1 MVYLIHL
8 SEPYK
13 HAQHYL
19 GFTEDEESVED
30 RLSRHRSGAGSKLL
44 RAVNK
49 AGIKYFVARLWPGYT
64 RTQERQLKNQKK
76 ARMLCPVCN
85 PKIQVNDKLQN
96 K

>member
-19 GFTEDEESVED
+19 GFVENDEKVEN
-30 RLSRHRSGAGSKLL
+30 RLERHRSGTGSKLL

-49 AGIKYFVARLWPGYT
+49 AGIQYLIARVWPGHT
-64 RTQERQLKNQKK
+64 RDQERQLKNQKK
-76 ARMLCPVCN
+76 SRMLCPICN
-85 PKIQVNDKLQN
+85 PKVKLTGDDGI
-96 K
+96 